1 MKITVNVNSRKS
13 IQKAIKELKAYRNDL
28 ERKTELFISRLLDVG
43 IEVAERYGAGETGP
57 YGTHKMERYVTFSK
71 KLESD
76 KYGCKGI
83 LMGKGATLYSEWI
96 GEGGEKRSGSINSM
110 LAMEFGTAGL
120 ALPKQDRFGVT
131 AGRGTNSK
139 YGHENDV
146 LWYILV
152 EENGNT
158 FWKTATAITPTRPMH
173 NAMIE
178 MQEQVKAIAKE
189 VFGDG

>member
-1 MKITVNVNSRKS
+1 MKITVNIGDRKS
-13 IQKAIKELKAYRNDL
+13 IRKAIKDLKAYKRDL
-28 ERKTELFISRLLDVG
+28 HNKTALFVSRLLEVG
-43 IEVAERYGAGETGP
+43 IQVAEEKGAGESGTF
-57 YGTHKMERYVTFSK
+57 GTHQMENYVWFSK
-71 KLESD
+71 KLEKD
-76 KYGCKGI
+76 KDGCHGI

-131 AGRGTNSK
+131 GGRGTNSK

-146 LWYILV
+146 VWYILV
-152 EENGNT
+152 EENGKT
-158 FWKTATAITPTRPMH
+158 FWKKATAITPTRPMH

-178 MQEQVKAIAKE
+178 MQEQVKTIAKE
-189 VFGDG
+189 VFGNG

>member
-13 IQKAIKELKAYRNDL
+13 IQKAIKELKAYKRDL
-28 ERKTELFISRLLDVG
+28 HQKTELFVKRLLDVG
-43 IEVAERYGAGETGP
+43 IETAEKFGAGESGT
-57 YGTHKMERYVTFSK
+57 YGTHKMERYVWFSK
-71 KLESD
+71 KLEPD
-76 KYGCKGI
+76 KHGCHGI

-131 AGRGTNSK
+131 AGRGTNSQ
-139 YGHENDV
+139 YGHENEV

-152 EENGNT
+152 EENGKT
-158 FWKTATAITPTRPMH
+158 FWKVATAITPTRPMH

-178 MQEQVKAIAKE
+178 MQDQIKAIAKE
-189 VFGDG
+189 VFGNG